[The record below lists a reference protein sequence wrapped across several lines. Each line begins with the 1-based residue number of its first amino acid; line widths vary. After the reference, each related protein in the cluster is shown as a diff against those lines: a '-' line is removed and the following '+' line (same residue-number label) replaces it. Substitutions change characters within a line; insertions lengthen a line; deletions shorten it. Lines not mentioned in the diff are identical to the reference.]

1 MSKKIFF
8 SWQSDLPRKTHK
20 NFIEMCIKTAVEE
33 LGTDEEVN
41 IYMDYD
47 RDTKD
52 MVGSPDISS
61 TIFEKI
67 EKSVLFICD
76 ISIINSEYDGR
87 KTPNP
92 NVLIELG
99 FAVKCLGWDK
109 VICIFDNN
117 SGKIEDLPFD
127 LRQKRV
133 MTYDSK
139 DNIEKKHIISALR
152 ENIKSLFVSGKL
164 FNPLNDY
171 MKARI
176 DKNLLEVSKQ
186 FSNILFNSVSMS
198 DGLANTINFLKLSDL
213 EIKNKLLDVKF
224 PDFLFLN
231 TYEKVIS
238 ELREIFKELLSSTYF
253 SKEWSYTILN
263 FIEWI
268 RQYKYIVSE
277 RNPIQILEYITEEPL
292 EEYVIV
298 SGKSINQEN
307 SINLQL
313 IFEPIYE
320 NGRRFVDSIHGK
332 VINITQYPKDALN
345 PLGKLCKFNRSEIDV
360 IYKCFCEFQEI
371 CKSWLDITDSEFILD
386 PDYYIIT

>member
-20 NFIEMCIKTAVEE
+20 NFIEMCIKTAVKE
-33 LGTDEEVN
+33 LGKDEEVN
-41 IYMDYD
+41 VYMNYD

-139 DNIEKKHIISALR
+139 DNTEKKHIMSALR

-198 DGLANTINFLKLSDL
+198 DGLVNTINFLKLSDL

-238 ELREIFKELLSSTYF
+238 ELREILKELLSSTYF

-263 FIEWI
+263 FIE
-268 RQYKYIVSE
+268 
-277 RNPIQILEYITEEPL
+277 
-292 EEYVIV
+292 
-298 SGKSINQEN
+298 
-307 SINLQL
+307 
-313 IFEPIYE
+313 
-320 NGRRFVDSIHGK
+320 
-332 VINITQYPKDALN
+332 
-345 PLGKLCKFNRSEIDV
+345 
-360 IYKCFCEFQEI
+360 
-371 CKSWLDITDSEFILD
+371 
-386 PDYYIIT
+386 

>member
-33 LGTDEEVN
+33 LGKDEEVN
-41 IYMDYD
+41 VYMDYD

-109 VICIFDNN
+109 VICVFDKN

-139 DNIEKKHIISALR
+139 DNTEKKHIISALR

-238 ELREIFKELLSSTYF
+238 ELREILKELLSSTYF

-268 RQYKYIVSE
+268 KQYKYIVSE

-307 SINLQL
+307 LINLQL
-313 IFEPIYE
+313 IFESIYE
-320 NGRRFVDSIHGK
+320 DGRRFGDSIHGK
-332 VINITQYPKDALN
+332 VINITQYPKEALN

-386 PDYYIIT
+386 TDYYIIT

>member
-1 MSKKIFF
+1 MTKKIFF
-8 SWQSDLPRKTHK
+8 SWQSDLPTKTHR
-20 NFIEMCIKTAVEE
+20 NFIEKCIKKAVED
-33 LGTDEEVN
+33 LGKDEEVN

-47 RDTKD
+47 RDTKN
-52 MVGSPDISS
+52 MVGSPDISA

-139 DNIEKKHIISALR
+139 DSTEKNRIILALR

-198 DGLANTINFLKLSDL
+198 DGVANTINFLKLSDL
-213 EIKNKLLDVKF
+213 EIKTKLLDVKF

-231 TYEKVIS
+231 TYENVIN
-238 ELREIFKELLSSTYF
+238 ELREILKELLSSTYF

-332 VINITQYPKDALN
+332 VINITQYPKDVLN

-360 IYKCFCEFQEI
+360 IYKSFCKFQEI

>member
-33 LGTDEEVN
+33 LGKDEEVN

>member
-33 LGTDEEVN
+33 LGKDEEVN
-41 IYMDYD
+41 VYMDYD

-139 DNIEKKHIISALR
+139 DNTEKKHIISALR

-238 ELREIFKELLSSTYF
+238 ELREILKELLSSTYF

-345 PLGKLCKFNRSEIDV
+345 PLGKLCKFNRGEIDV